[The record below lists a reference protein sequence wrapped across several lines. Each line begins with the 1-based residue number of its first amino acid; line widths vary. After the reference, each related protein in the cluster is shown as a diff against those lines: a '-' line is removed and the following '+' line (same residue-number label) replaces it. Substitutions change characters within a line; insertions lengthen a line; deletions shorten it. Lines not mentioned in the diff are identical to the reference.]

1 MNTST
6 RELINLRKRPNRKS
20 LAALQ
25 YRCEPASALRAFGR
39 SDNPAQDLRSNPVE
53 IVEPSRFREIV
64 AFAVVNQASIRE
76 LVLPLDVKR
85 ATPEFVFALDFDSD
99 PPRHRYILSSRS
111 GSNHPS
117 AIRQQSYIRA
127 NLLVKL
133 EG

>member
-1 MNTST
+1 MNTSK
-6 RELINLRKRPNRKS
+6 RELNKQRKPPSRRS

-25 YRCEPASALRAFGR
+25 NRCEPPSALEALGR
-39 SDNPAQDLRSNPVE
+39 SDNPAQDLSSNPVE
-53 IVEPSRFREIV
+53 IVDPFQFRQIIS
-64 AFAVVNQASIRE
+64 FAVVNQVSIRE

-99 PPRHRYILSSRS
+99 PPRHCYILSSRS
-111 GSNHPS
+111 GSNHPP